1 HQTDMLFREAQKPNE
16 ICTGIHWNPLHDGT
30 DSQELQLKA
39 GIEIAC
45 LGKDMWFV
53 RSYLNGEYISL
64 KFDPTNTD
72 DLREKIV
79 LCAAEK
85 QRRSGK

>member
-1 HQTDMLFREAQKPNE
+1 MTTITRQHLEDAAKAAEINVWRGKEHQTDMLFREAQKPNE

-45 LGKDMWFV
+45 LGKDM
-53 RSYLNGEYISL
+53 
-64 KFDPTNTD
+64 
-72 DLREKIV
+72 
-79 LCAAEK
+79 
-85 QRRSGK
+85 